1 MLESFVTASVSAIDQ
16 RDPSTAGHS
25 VRVAMLTLDLAA
37 AVESEHRG
45 PYGDT
50 QFSREQVRELKFAA
64 LLHDFGKIGVR
75 EEVLIKAKKVPAL
88 LWERL
93 DARFDLIRSGIE
105 VEYHKRRA
113 RLLRHGKRAQ
123 SQLARL
129 KTEVER
135 QRHQLAHM
143 RDVVRAANEPASLTA
158 SRNAEVADIA
168 KHSFA
173 GPDHAVLPYLTTEEL
188 HYLQIPFGT
197 LDEQER
203 GEIQSH
209 AEQTHRFLE
218 QIPWTD
224 DLKNMPTY
232 AYSHH
237 EKLNGTGY
245 PRKLHGDE
253 IPVQSRMLAI
263 TDILDALTEA
273 HRPYKPAMP
282 IERALDVIQS
292 EASAGQLDSELV
304 RILIESECYRRIL
317 EEDWHNF

>member
-1 MLESFVTASVSAIDQ
+1 MRHVAFTRDQ
-16 RDPSTAGHS
+16 
-25 VRVAMLTLDLAA
+25 L
-37 AVESEHRG
+37 
-45 PYGDT
+45 
-50 QFSREQVRELKFAA
+50 RELKFAA
-64 LLHDFGKIGVR
+64 LLHDFGKISVR
-75 EEVLIKAKKVPAL
+75 EDVLVKAKKVPPL

-93 DARFDLIRSGIE
+93 DARFELIRSGIE
-105 VEYHKRRA
+105 VEYLKRRA
-113 RLLRHGKRAQ
+113 QLLRNRKGTQ
-123 SQLARL
+123 TQLARL
-129 KTEVER
+129 KVEFEN
-135 QRHQLAHM
+135 QQHQLEHM
-143 RDVVRAANEPASLTA
+143 RDVVRAANEPSVNA
-158 SRNAEVADIA
+158 SRNEELKEIA
-168 KHSFA
+168 THSFNR
-173 GPDHAVLPYLTTEEL
+173 PDHTAIPYLTTEEL

-224 DLKNMPTY
+224 DLKNMATY

-273 HRPYKPAMP
+273 NRPYKPAMP
-282 IERALDVIQS
+282 IDKAIDVIMS
-292 EASAGQLDSELV
+292 EATAGQLDAELV
-304 RILIESECYRRIL
+304 RILVESQCYRRIL